1 MGLPIGQHLDMQLT
15 TAGGESVIKPY
26 TPVSDDSRQGYVDFV
41 IKVRKFCGG
50 AECTQHRC
58 CKFSSPLL
66 VWMISLFWHC
76 SRPVRTCCI
85 PAAGCP
91 AL

>member
-41 IKVRKFCGG
+41 IKVRLFCYIPLVLVSGRG
-50 AECTQHRC
+50 PQACTCSSVGWYQH
-58 CKFSSPLL
+58 PNVAALL
-66 VWMISLFWHC
+66 LQAC
-76 SRPVRTCCI
+76 
-85 PAAGCP
+85 
-91 AL
+91 